1 MKKETFWLAI
11 NVLAVLLSAVILCSP
26 SLEPW
31 KRIVFVVLLILNS
44 AALPERIRDAR
55 VRR

>member
-1 MKKETFWLAI
+1 MKKESFWLAI

-26 SLEPW
+26 SLDPW
-31 KRIVFVVLLILNS
+31 KRIVFVALLILNS

-55 VRR
+55 ARR